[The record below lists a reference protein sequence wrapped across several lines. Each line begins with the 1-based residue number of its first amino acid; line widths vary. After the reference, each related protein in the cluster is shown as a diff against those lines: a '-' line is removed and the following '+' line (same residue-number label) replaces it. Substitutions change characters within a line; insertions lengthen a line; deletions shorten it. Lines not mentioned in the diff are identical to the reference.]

1 VLERIGFNRWMQQLR
16 IWNPTATQTA
26 SGSAEAGVATYER
39 PRTPSEIV
47 GWIILVGVVLFATIS
62 ALNLL
67 GFTLAATLVSE
78 FMVLAG
84 RILLGLV
91 IFAIGLVLSNLAAR
105 AIVSSNIAQPGLL
118 ALAARVSILVLA
130 TAMALRQMGLANEI
144 VTLAFGLLFGAFAV
158 AFALAFGLGGRE
170 PAQKEVERFFQA
182 LRNRRIGADTPT
194 VETPRIDTRTRLA
207 EGSQD

>member
-1 VLERIGFNRWMQQLR
+1 
-16 IWNPTATQTA
+16 
-26 SGSAEAGVATYER
+26 
-39 PRTPSEIV
+39 
-47 GWIILVGVVLFATIS
+47 VLFATIS